1 MPSEDTKTLETNQYQ
16 KFGKVPFIIY
26 TDLEQLIEKTDG
38 CKINPANS
46 FTTNVS
52 FFNVCNIII

>member
-1 MPSEDTKTLETNQYQ
+1 MPSEDTKTLEVNQCQ
-16 KFGKVPFIIY
+16 KSDKVPFIIF
-26 TDLEQLIEKTDG
+26 TDLEWLIEKMDG
-38 CKINPANS
+38 CKNNPENS